1 MKRELVRVERDSQNR
16 PVVSIGDVVVR
27 RWPRGTGM
35 DIAEKLAAAIQ
46 KELDKEFAVRAQ
58 WASKEARYREVKHY

>member
-1 MKRELVRVERDSQNR
+1 MKRELVRVERDSENR
-16 PVVSIGDVVVR
+16 PVLWIGDVAVR
-27 RWPRGTGM
+27 RWGRAIGI
-35 DIAEKLAAAIQ
+35 DVAENLAAAIQ

>member
-1 MKRELVRVERDSQNR
+1 MKRELVRAELDSENR
-16 PVVSIGDVVVR
+16 PVLWIGDVAVR
-27 RWPRGTGM
+27 RWPRGTGI
-35 DIAEKLAAAIQ
+35 DLAEKLAAGIQ